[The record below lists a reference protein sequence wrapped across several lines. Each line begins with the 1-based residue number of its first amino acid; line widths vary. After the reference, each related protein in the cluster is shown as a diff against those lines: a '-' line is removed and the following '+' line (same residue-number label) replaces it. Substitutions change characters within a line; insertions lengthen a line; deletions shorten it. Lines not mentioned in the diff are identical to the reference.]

1 MVKRRFWI
9 KKIEEAWKKRS
20 VIWLSGVRRVGKT
33 FLCKSIPDIE
43 YFDCELPSVRRV
55 MEDPES
61 FLGDLR
67 GRKVVFD
74 EIHRLQN
81 PSEFLKIAADH
92 YSDIRIIATGSSTL
106 GASKRFRDTLLGR
119 KVELWLTPITL
130 EDMRDFKNTDIR
142 HRFLSGGLP
151 PFFISEKLSEM
162 DFQEWLDA
170 FWAKDIMELFRLER
184 RYSFLRFTELILNQS
199 GGIFEATKFSRPCEV
214 SRTTIT
220 NYLSV
225 LEATYLAHVIRPFST
240 YRPTEI
246 ISAPKVYAFDTGFV
260 CHYRGW
266 HEIRTEDLGYLW
278 EHFVLNELFAHLQK
292 RDIRY
297 WRDKQGHEID
307 FIMLK
312 EAKPVVIECKWNAEE
327 FEIRNLRV
335 FRRIYPEGEN
345 FVVANNVK
353 RPYLKDYEGI
363 KVRFLSLEEMIKFLL
378 AE

>member
-1 MVKRRFWI
+1 MVKRHFWL

-20 VIWLSGVRRVGKT
+20 VIWLSGVRRAGKT

-43 YFDCELPSVRRV
+43 YFDCELPSVRRA
-55 MEDPES
+55 MDDPES

-81 PSEFLKIAADH
+81 PSEILKIAADH
-92 YSDIRIIATGSSTL
+92 YPDIRIIATGSSTL

-130 EDMRDFKNTDIR
+130 EDMRDFRNTDMR

-151 PFFISEKLSEM
+151 PFFISEELTEK

-184 RYSFLRFTELILNQS
+184 RYSFLKFTELIFSQS
-199 GGIFEATKFSRPCEV
+199 GGIFEATRFSRPCEV

-246 ISAPKVYAFDTGFV
+246 ISAPKLYAFDTGFV

-297 WRDKQGHEID
+297 WRDKQGHEVD
-307 FIMLK
+307 FILLK
-312 EAKPVVIECKWNAEE
+312 GAKPVAIECKWNAEE
-327 FEIRNLRV
+327 FEIKNLRA
-335 FRRIYPEGEN
+335 FRRIYQEGEN
-345 FVVANNVK
+345 LVVAENVK

-363 KVRFLSLEEMIKFLL
+363 KVRFLSLEEMIRFLL
-378 AE
+378 A